1 MFPRQTKSTEMGFGS
16 AGLAVVGFVAAISE
30 LADYG
35 MSDFLRYGALRGSLV
50 YSKSGSYVRL
60 GCGV

>member
-1 MFPRQTKSTEMGFGS
+1 MGFGS
-16 AGLAVVGFVAAISE
+16 AGLAVVGFVAAILE
-30 LADYG
+30 VADYG

-60 GCGV
+60 GCCV